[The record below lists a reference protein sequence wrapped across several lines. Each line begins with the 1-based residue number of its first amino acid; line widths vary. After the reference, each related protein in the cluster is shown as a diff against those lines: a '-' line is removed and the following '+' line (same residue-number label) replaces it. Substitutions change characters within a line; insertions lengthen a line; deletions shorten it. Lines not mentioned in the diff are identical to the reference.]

1 MATASNHTADVIVVG
16 LGAHG
21 SAAAAALARRGVSV
35 LGFDMFTPPHAEG
48 SAHGGTR
55 IIREVYS
62 EHPDYVPMV
71 QHAIALW
78 RRLQDE
84 SEDGTEL
91 IVNTGGISIGRP
103 EATFIKGVQLS
114 AEVHDLEIETLD
126 PDEIHRRW
134 PQLVPRDDMIGLYD
148 SRAGALFPE
157 RGVQAHLDAAKRFGA
172 QLHYDTAIRR
182 WHHEGDGI
190 KVYTDNDEYHAGTII
205 FAAGAWN
212 RPFLSKLNLP
222 LKNERQVLVWFE
234 PSASPE
240 LFQPDRFPN
249 ASWEWSPDHVLYS
262 QANFGDGVKVAFNHD
277 GDIIDGPD
285 ELDREVRPSDTGDLT
300 AAVSDIM
307 PKLPGRVIDA
317 RVCIY
322 TNTPDH
328 HFLIDRHPGHSN
340 VVISS
345 ACSGHG
351 YKFSPAI
358 GEALADLATGTSPAY
373 DISRFAIDRLLNGG
387 SQTSCPEDGDAKS

>member
-1 MATASNHTADVIVVG
+1 MATTSNNTADVIVVG

-35 LGFDMFTPPHAEG
+35 LGFDAHTPPHAIG

-62 EHPDYVPMV
+62 EHPDYVPMI
-71 QHAIALW
+71 QHAFALW
-78 RRLQDE
+78 QRLQDE

-103 EATFIKGVQLS
+103 EARSIKGIQHS
-114 AEVHDLEIETLD
+114 AAVHDLEIEMLD
-126 PDEIHRRW
+126 PEEIHSRW
-134 PQLVPRDDMIGLYD
+134 PQLVPRDNMVGLYD
-148 SRAGALFPE
+148 SRAGVLFPE
-157 RGVQAHLDAAKRFGA
+157 RGVQAHLDAAKRHGA
-172 QLHYDTAIRR
+172 DLRYATPIRR
-182 WHHEGDGI
+182 WQHEGDGI
-190 KVYTDNDEYHAGTII
+190 KVHTDHDAFHASTIV

-222 LKNERQVLVWFE
+222 LKYERQVLVWFE

-240 LFQPDRFPN
+240 LFKPDRFPN
-249 ASWEWSPDHVLYS
+249 ASWEWSPGRALYC
-262 QANFGDGVKVAFNHD
+262 QADFGDGVKTAFHHD

-285 ELDREVRPSDTGDLT
+285 ELDREVRASDRADLSD
-300 AAVSDIM
+300 AVSDIM
-307 PKLPGRVIDA
+307 PKLPGRVVDA

-322 TNTPDH
+322 TNTPDR

-351 YKFSPAI
+351 YKFSPAV
-358 GEALADLATGTSPAY
+358 GEALADLATGTKPAY
-373 DISRFAIDRLLNGG
+373 DISRFAIDRLLNED
-387 SQTSCPEDGDAKS
+387 SQTSCPQGAAARE